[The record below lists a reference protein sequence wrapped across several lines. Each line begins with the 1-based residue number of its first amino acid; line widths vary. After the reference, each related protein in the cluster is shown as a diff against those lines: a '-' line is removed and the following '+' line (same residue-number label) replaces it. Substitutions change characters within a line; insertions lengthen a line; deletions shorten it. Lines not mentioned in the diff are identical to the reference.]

1 MIQRDH
7 GTFTEVTVPWKL
19 SPATD
24 EDLRPSS
31 GTMVFVPGQGSYVLT
46 LQTVDD
52 NVSLDVFVLWVLLA
66 SFSVYRFVCVC
77 VCVRVRVRVCVCVRV
92 LVLSLIHI

>member
-1 MIQRDH
+1 M
-7 GTFTEVTVPWKL
+7 PWKL

-77 VCVRVRVRVCVCVRV
+77 VCVRVRVCVCVC
-92 LVLSLIHI
+92 